1 MAIFLDTYT
10 LTCNLM
16 SENIAKGIIK
26 LTHDDLWTMIYYALF
41 KEVNIYEII
50 SESNNRI
57 LVN

>member
-1 MAIFLDTYT
+1 MAIFLDHYI
-10 LTCNLM
+10 TCNLM

-41 KEVNIYEII
+41 KKVNIYEII